1 MPHVRHRTPLFAA
14 LAASLLVLA
23 VGCGSSVQQPTATV
37 RSAKLGSITEDG
49 LSIDFDVNVANP
61 NSFALPVSAA
71 NYKLGFAGVNVVDDT
86 AKPSGSVPAN
96 GTLPV
101 TVPVALSFKDL
112 LRAERAIVDSGG
124 NVPYQLEG
132 ELAFATGPLAA
143 LGRSVKV
150 PLNFNG
156 TLPLR
161 DYVRDP
167 VALMKSPAGRQLL
180 QAILGKSPLGE
191 LLGR

>member
-1 MPHVRHRTPLFAA
+1 MQHAPCRPLMVFATTLLA
-14 LAASLLVLA
+14 LSA
-23 VGCGSSVQQPTATV
+23 GCGSGVVKQPTASV
-37 RSAKLGSITEDG
+37 RSASLGALGEDG
-49 LSIDFDVNVANP
+49 LTINFDVNVGNP
-61 NSFALPVSAA
+61 NDFALPVRAA
-71 NYKLGFAGVNVVDDT
+71 NYKLGFAGVNVVNDT

-112 LRAERAIVDSGG
+112 LKAERAIVDSGG

-132 ELAFATGPLAA
+132 ELAFATGPFAA
-143 LGRSVKV
+143 LGRSAKV

-167 VALMKSPAGRQLL
+167 VALLKSPAGRQLL

-191 LLGR
+191 LLGQ